1 MADQNQ
7 QAGQNQQQQQQ
18 NQQQNQQPVSIFED
32 LRGKKGFKDND
43 AFAKSY
49 TEIEQSYAKTHNAF
63 NSAKQNVEALS
74 QGNYTLDEKGTTILT
89 EKGQQAQQQ
98 QQYGNQ
104 GQNNQQYGNQQYQQA
119 QAGRSQ
125 YVDEQCRT
133 NRAA

>member
-1 MADQNQ
+1 MPDPTNAGTTQSQPANSGAQAAQ
-7 QAGQNQQQQQQ
+7 QAN
-18 NQQQNQQPVSIFED
+18 VFED

-63 NSAKQNVEALS
+63 NSAKQNIEALS

-104 GQNNQQYGNQQYQQA
+104 GQNNQQYGNQQ
-119 QAGRSQ
+119 
-125 YVDEQCRT
+125 
-133 NRAA
+133 